1 MRRKAERKR
10 EREDSRDP
18 CIGGGGGGSG
28 SDPDEFF
35 RRFPGD
41 FLFFPVVTSGAV
53 GRSLQTIRS
62 KIFTASQPPH
72 SPLLRH
78 GPPRGREGGGGQRV
92 IQTRGMA
99 AACSR
104 KPINL
109 YRLPSTISSS
119 LVLENILRRADVYL
133 RSGLYLYF
141 RLRIDSRPGY

>member
-1 MRRKAERKR
+1 MTQMR
-10 EREDSRDP
+10 EREKESSERERESRVHRWG
-18 CIGGGGGGSG
+18 IG

-53 GRSLQTIRS
+53 VGRRQFAVKFLQPALT
-62 KIFTASQPPH
+62 H
-72 SPLLRH
+72 SPVATRAAAA
-78 GPPRGREGGGGQRV
+78 GMGA

-109 YRLPSTISSS
+109 YRLPSTISPSRK
-119 LVLENILRRADVYL
+119 IFYRRADVYL

-141 RLRIDSRPGY
+141 RVRIDSRPGY